1 MDTDRLAQV
10 ERIYHAV
17 LEVSEDE
24 WPSFL
29 TSKCGDDVELRQEV
43 ESLLPFAGQTLSLID
58 VPPIDFA
65 ADLIRENERPDII
78 GKKIKH
84 YRIVSQIGAGG
95 MGDVFLATDTVLKR
109 NVAIKFLSV
118 QFAQNAA
125 GLERFLR
132 EARSASALNHPNIIT
147 VYEVG
152 KTKGTPFIATEFIDG
167 KNLRRVMDEGEI
179 SAKDALNIA
188 SQIASALIAAHS
200 AGIFHRDIKPE
211 NIMLREDKLVKVVD
225 FGLAKISGTPR
236 IETKESVDQVDPQ
249 MSAPGLVMGTLAYM
263 SPEQAAGK
271 PVDSRSDIW
280 SLGVV
285 MFEMFSGQKPFK
297 GTAPGDVIASIL
309 NDQPELPANEVPS
322 EINAVIS
329 KMLAKDPERRYQ
341 SGEELLVDINEL
353 RRDLG
358 IGTDYDTHARTAS
371 NGTGTITGTSISSAE
386 YVVEGVRK
394 HRASWAVAA
403 VVLVALLSVAG
414 YLYLAP
420 ASAIASSIAVM
431 PFENVSGDPNAEY
444 LSDGMSEGLI
454 NGLSQLPEVKV
465 VARSSTF
472 KFKGQTLDLNKVAN
486 ELGVQT
492 ILTGKVSKRDDALQ
506 ISVELVNV
514 NDNTQIWG
522 ETFVRKPTEIAQ
534 IQAEILDQIIGRL
547 GLSIAKRKQ
556 QQIVEGNNADPQAY
570 ELLLKGRFFH
580 AKGTEA
586 DAKKAIEY
594 YDQAIALDPN
604 YALAYAA
611 ASSSYLYL
619 GVNGFSDP
627 KEPLAKAETSARR
640 AQELNPNLAEVHLAT
655 AGIKQFSWDW
665 PEAQREYKTAID
677 LNPNLASAHFRYS
690 LFLSTQ
696 GRHEEAL
703 AEMRKTR
710 ELDPLK
716 RGINLDIG
724 YVLYFSRDYD
734 AAIEQ
739 YGIGLELD
747 PEYAGGYYGRGLIN
761 MAKGDLAN
769 AIIDYKEFIRLNG
782 DHTGINCYLGSAL
795 AKAGRTDEAKAILR
809 RLETGKEYVSP
820 VELAILYVGLNE
832 EEKALASLERAL
844 AERDSQMQYL
854 LIEPNFDQ
862 LRTEQR
868 FAELVRK
875 VGLGS

>member
-17 LEVSEDE
+17 MEVAEDE

-43 ESLLPFAGQTLSLID
+43 ESLLPFAGQPLSLID

-65 ADLIRENERPDII
+65 ADLIRKNERPDII

-95 MGDVFLATDTVLKR
+95 MGDVFLATDTVLER

-179 SAKDALNIA
+179 SPKDALDIA
-188 SQIASALIAAHS
+188 SQVASALVAAHS

-211 NIMLREDKLVKVVD
+211 NIMLREDELVKVVD
-225 FGLAKISGTPR
+225 FGLAKVSGTPR
-236 IETKESVDQVDPQ
+236 IEVTDTAGQSDPQ
-249 MSAPGLVMGTLAYM
+249 SSAPGLVMGTLAYM

-271 PVDSRSDIW
+271 PVDARSDIW

-309 NDQPELPANEVPS
+309 NDRPELPANNVPS
-322 EINAVIS
+322 AINAVIS

-341 SGEELLVDINEL
+341 SGDELLVDINEL

-358 IGTDYDTHARTAS
+358 IGADFDTDVRTAS
-371 NGTGTITGTSISSAE
+371 KASGAITDTSISSAE
-386 YVVEGVRK
+386 YIVEGVKK
-394 HRASWAVAA
+394 HKASWAAA
-403 VVLVALLSVAG
+403 TVVLVALLSVVG
-414 YLYLAP
+414 YMYLAP
-420 ASAIASSIAVM
+420 ASASASSIAVM

-472 KFKGQTLDLNKVAN
+472 KFKGQSVDIKQVAS

-492 ILTGKVSKRDDALQ
+492 ILKGKVSRRDDALQ
-506 ISVELVNV
+506 VSAELVNV

-522 ETFVRKPTEIAQ
+522 GNFVRKPTEFAQ
-534 IQAEILDQIIGRL
+534 IQSEILGQIMDRL
-547 GLSIAKRKQ
+547 GLAKGKQ
-556 QQIVEGNNADPQAY
+556 QQIVEGNNADPRAY

-586 DAKKAIEY
+586 GAKKAIEF

-611 ASSSYLYL
+611 ATSSYLYL
-619 GVNGFSDP
+619 GVNGFQDP
-627 KEPLAKAETSARR
+627 KEPLAKAEASARR

-665 PEAQREYKTAID
+665 PEAQREYKTAIE

-690 LFLSTQ
+690 LFLSAQ

-724 YVLYFSRDYD
+724 FVLYFSRAYD
-734 AAIEQ
+734 AALEQ
-739 YGIGLELD
+739 YAIGIELD

-761 MAKGDLAN
+761 TAKGNFAN
-769 AIIDYKEFIRLNG
+769 AVIDYKEFIRLSS
-782 DHTGINCYLGSAL
+782 DHTGVNCYLGSAL

-809 RLETGKEYVSP
+809 RLETGGDYVSP

-832 EEKALASLERAL
+832 KEKALTSLERAF

-854 LIEPNFDQ
+854 MIEPNFDQ
-862 LRTEQR
+862 LRAEPR

-875 VGLGS
+875 VGLGP